1 MKKILGSP
9 HSRSHRPLSHNE
21 LDKQPKLR
29 DVITRTHKTRL
40 LVAYI
45 KNRKRTFIILWPWT
59 LTFENNLDM
68 IKYVGQRSL
77 SSKVIVR
84 TRTLYL
90 EVGNCYTMWR
100 QNWRYASHFWDGS
113 QVCVRDVD
121 SMTTARTMPCCQV
134 NSRVSAKLTGCT
146 WIRRVAPVSTSA
158 RQTSL
163 TCFSVQPVCS
173 LTTCFSSATGRTVWA
188 TTEKYSVQHCNVL
201 LLSFIPKRPMSEMSI
216 FTLFFEYRLVNSL

>member
-45 KNRKRTFIILWPWT
+45 NNRKRTFIILWPWT

-77 SSKVIVR
+77 SSTVIVR

-100 QNWRYASHFWDGS
+100 QNWRYAIHFETAHKCMCEGCGQHDDSSYNAVLSGEFTCVGRADGLH
-113 QVCVRDVD
+113 
-121 SMTTARTMPCCQV
+121 V
-134 NSRVSAKLTGCT
+134 NPASCT
-146 WIRRVAPVSTSA
+146 SFYQCASDIAYLLQCPA
-158 RQTSL
+158 GL
-163 TCFSVQPVCS
+163 LFDD
-173 LTTCFSSATGRTVWA
+173 
-188 TTEKYSVQHCNVL
+188 VL
-201 LLSFIPKRPMSEMSI
+201 LICNWPNSLSDNRKIQCAALWSFITQFHTQATDVWNEYFYGRPM
-216 FTLFFEYRLVNSL
+216 

>member
-45 KNRKRTFIILWPWT
+45 NNRKRTFIILWPWT

-77 SSKVIVR
+77 SSTVIVR

-90 EVGNCYTMWR
+90 EVGNCYTIWR

-113 QVCVRDVD
+113 QVSVWGMWTAWPQSVQCRVVRWIHVCRQ
-121 SMTTARTMPCCQV
+121 SGRAARESGELHQFLPV
-134 NSRVSAKLTGCT
+134 RVRHRL
-146 WIRRVAPVSTSA
+146 PVSVSSRPALWRRASHLQLAEQFERRPT
-158 RQTSL
+158 T
-163 TCFSVQPVCS
+163 TVCS
-173 LTTCFSSATGRTVWA
+173 TVKFYYSVSYQSDRCLKWVFFYFFSSTD
-188 TTEKYSVQHCNVL
+188 
-201 LLSFIPKRPMSEMSI
+201 
-216 FTLFFEYRLVNSL
+216 